1 YSLAIFLWGVSTN
14 WQQVLSNGSVNL
26 GNITYV
32 LMKSLGVTLGNA
44 LHLSPEA
51 SLSLGVW
58 FARITGL
65 SMFLAY
71 TGAFFTLCYSPLKA
85 IIQGTPK
92 ALWPEP
98 MTRLNTMGMPS
109 IAMWMQCGLVTIFI
123 LLVSFGGGTASAF
136 FNKLTLM
143 ANVSMTLPYL
153 FLALAFPFFKA
164 RQDLDRPFVIFKTH
178 MSAMI
183 ATVVVVLVVTFANV
197 FTIIQPVVEAGDWD
211 STLWMIG
218 GPVFFSL
225 LAMAIYQ
232 NYCSRM
238 ANKPELALD

>member
-1 YSLAIFLWGVSTN
+1 MVPLTLAILP
-14 WQQVLSNGSVNL
+14 
-26 GNITYV
+26 YV

-65 SMFLAY
+65 SMFPRLYRCVLYALL
-71 TGAFFTLCYSPLKA
+71 FTAESHHP
-85 IIQGTPK
+85 GTPK

-98 MTRLNTMGMPS
+98 MTRLNAMGMPS
-109 IAMWMQCGLVTIFI
+109 IAMWMQCGLVTVFI

-143 ANVSMTLPYL
+143 ANVSMTLPL
-153 FLALAFPFFKA
+153 PVPRAGFPIFKA

-183 ATVVVVLVVTFANV
+183 ATVVVVLG
-197 FTIIQPVVEAGDWD
+197 GDICERLHHY
-211 STLWMIG
+211 SACG
-218 GPVFFSL
+218 
-225 LAMAIYQ
+225 
-232 NYCSRM
+232 
-238 ANKPELALD
+238 

>member
-1 YSLAIFLWGVSTN
+1 MIFN
-14 WQQVLSNGSVNL
+14 
-26 GNITYV
+26 
-32 LMKSLGVTLGNA
+32 
-44 LHLSPEA
+44 
-51 SLSLGVW
+51 
-58 FARITGL
+58 
-65 SMFLAY
+65 
-71 TGAFFTLCYSPLKA
+71 
-85 IIQGTPK
+85 
-92 ALWPEP
+92 
-98 MTRLNTMGMPS
+98 TR
-109 IAMWMQCGLVTIFI
+109 
-123 LLVSFGGGTASAF
+123 
-136 FNKLTLM
+136 
-143 ANVSMTLPYL
+143 
-153 FLALAFPFFKA
+153 
-164 RQDLDRPFVIFKTH
+164 

>member
-1 YSLAIFLWGVSTN
+1 MFRKFTNGCVHLVNRFLPDPFIFCISLTVVVFSAAIP
-14 WQQVLSNGSVNL
+14 
-26 GNITYV
+26 
-32 LMKSLGVTLGNA
+32 A
-44 LHLSPEA
+44 
-51 SLSLGVW
+51 
-58 FARITGL
+58 
-65 SMFLAY
+65 
-71 TGAFFTLCYSPLKA
+71 TGALP
-85 IIQGTPK
+85 
-92 ALWPEP
+92 
-98 MTRLNTMGMPS
+98 
-109 IAMWMQCGLVTIFI
+109 
-123 LLVSFGGGTASAF
+123 FGGGTASAF

-178 MSAMI
+178 LSAMI

>member
-1 YSLAIFLWGVSTN
+1 MVCAYYRTFDVPRLYRC
-14 WQQVLSNGSVNL
+14 VL
-26 GNITYV
+26 Y
-32 LMKSLGVTLGNA
+32 A
-44 LHLSPEA
+44 LLFTAESHHPGDAESIVAGTDDAPECDGDA
-51 SLSLGVW
+51 VYRHVD
-58 FARITGL
+58 AVR
-65 SMFLAY
+65 
-71 TGAFFTLCYSPLKA
+71 
-85 IIQGTPK
+85 
-92 ALWPEP
+92 
-98 MTRLNTMGMPS
+98 
-109 IAMWMQCGLVTIFI
+109 LVTVFI

-164 RQDLDRPFVIFKTH
+164 RQDLDRPFVIFKTR